1 MTAVNRTDEN
11 SVKIN
16 MRVARHQRDLI
27 DRAAQAT
34 GKTRTEF
41 MLETA
46 CRAAE
51 DALLD
56 QRVFFADAEQYQRFS
71 EALDAP
77 AQSSE
82 MLKTSLF
89 QKSALGKMNSF
100 PTPGSR
106 SDSSRSGS
114 SDRKPYSFR
123 FRLWFF
129 YFERMVAQTS
139 LAQ

>member
-1 MTAVNRTDEN
+1 MITADPMDEN

-16 MRVARHQRDLI
+16 MRVARRQRDLI
-27 DRAAQAT
+27 DRAAQVT

-56 QRVFFADAEQYQRFS
+56 QRVFFADVEQYNRFT

-77 AQSSE
+77 AQSNE
-82 MLKTSLF
+82 MLK
-89 QKSALGKMNSF
+89 ALL
-100 PTPGSR
+100 SR
-106 SDSSRSGS
+106 
-114 SDRKPYSFR
+114 KAP
-123 FRLWFF
+123 W
-129 YFERMVAQTS
+129 EK
-139 LAQ
+139 

>member
-1 MTAVNRTDEN
+1 MIAVDRMDEN

-16 MRVARHQRDLI
+16 IRVARHQRDLI

-56 QRVFFADAEQYQRFS
+56 QRVFFTDEEQYKRFN

-77 AQSSE
+77 AQSNE
-82 MLKTSLF
+82 MLK
-89 QKSALGKMNSF
+89 ALLYKKA
-100 PTPGSR
+100 PWE
-106 SDSSRSGS
+106 
-114 SDRKPYSFR
+114 K
-123 FRLWFF
+123 
-129 YFERMVAQTS
+129 
-139 LAQ
+139 

>member
-1 MTAVNRTDEN
+1 MTAVDRTEEN

-16 MRVARHQRDLI
+16 MRVSRHHRDLI
-27 DRAAQAT
+27 DRGAQAT

-56 QRVFFADAEQYQRFS
+56 QRVFFAGAEQYRRFS

-82 MLKTSLF
+82 MLKTLLSR
-89 QKSALGKMNSF
+89 KAPWGK
-100 PTPGSR
+100 
-106 SDSSRSGS
+106 
-114 SDRKPYSFR
+114 
-123 FRLWFF
+123 
-129 YFERMVAQTS
+129 
-139 LAQ
+139 

>member
-1 MTAVNRTDEN
+1 MTVIGRTEEN

-51 DALLD
+51 DAIFD
-56 QRVFFADAEQYQRFS
+56 QRAFFCDAQQYRQFS
-71 EALDAP
+71 KTLDAP

-82 MLKTSLF
+82 ILK
-89 QKSALGKMNSF
+89 ALIHKRA
-100 PTPGSR
+100 PWE
-106 SDSSRSGS
+106 
-114 SDRKPYSFR
+114 K
-123 FRLWFF
+123 
-129 YFERMVAQTS
+129 
-139 LAQ
+139 